1 MKKMKFAFL
10 LFAFVF
16 GSAYLSSCKDC
27 EIDPDLISDLLA
39 PTTDIIAGE
48 PVDWDYVVES
58 IKDNTQD
65 CEILKTVASF
75 GKFAIDYFVDQN
87 DPEGDLLF
95 DKKSEISPLI
105 AGQKEQETNRVDVFN
120 NEGIYLIAV
129 NADVTDVVK
138 ERNED
143 NNADNLELEQRSLPK
158 KDLFENASPKFR
170 EKLANASA
178 IVIVGHNFNNGF
190 KVHSY
195 KGKPIYYAE

>member
-1 MKKMKFAFL
+1 MKYTILLTTLVYATAF
-10 LFAFVF
+10 
-16 GSAYLSSCKDC
+16 LSSCKDC

-65 CEILKTVASF
+65 CEILNTVASF
-75 GKFAIDYFVDQN
+75 GKFAIDFFVDKN

-95 DKKSEISPLI
+95 DKENEISPLI
-105 AGQKEQETNRVDVFN
+105 AGQKEQKTNRVDVFN

-129 NADVTDVVK
+129 NADVTNVVQ

-143 NNADNLELEQRSLPK
+143 NNADNLELEQRSLPR
-158 KDLFENASPKFR
+158 KDLFENASPQFQ
-170 EKLANASA
+170 EKLANAAA
-178 IVIVGHNFNNGF
+178 IVIVGQNFNNGF

-195 KGKPIYYAE
+195 KGKPIYYAQ